1 MYRVVLIIIAFVFCL
16 FGYLGLVQAQESAR
30 YTVLMM
36 DKPAGAQTTVVKP
49 DGLREFTF
57 EYNDRGRGPKLT
69 SRFKI
74 DADGLPV
81 SVETTGND
89 YMKGPVN
96 ETLKV
101 VDGVARWDSAAESG
115 E

>member
-1 MYRVVLIIIAFVFCL
+1 
-16 FGYLGLVQAQESAR
+16 
-30 YTVLMM
+30 M

-101 VDGVARWDSAAESG
+101 VDGVARWHSAAESG
-115 E
+115 EKKLAGRAFYISIYGPPEELGCWRRRC